1 MLGNDAQPILI
12 LKSQSGIKLRRRKL
26 DASND
31 ACDDRSTSPDLKV
44 SRIKLRRRKLDAGND
59 ACDDRS
65 TSPDLDKL
73 SSAMQAAA

>member
-12 LKSQSGIKLRRRKL
+12 LKSQSGIKLKRRKLDAGNDARGDRSTFPDLKVSGIKLRRRKL

-44 SRIKLRRRKLDAGND
+44 SRIKLSR
-59 ACDDRS
+59 
-65 TSPDLDKL
+65 
-73 SSAMQAAA
+73 